1 MAKNDGLNRRLFL
14 KRAGIT
20 AFAAGAAGAVGSGPL
35 SAVAAAAAA
44 EAAGGGKYDFDTP
57 YSRVGTDSVKWD
69 QAIRTYK
76 KPNLIAGMGIADMD
90 FRCAPSITNALTERI
105 KHENWGNLDM
115 PKEYTAA
122 VVAWNKKR
130 YNLDIDP
137 ESMVLTTGVHPGII
151 ATLRAYAP
159 PGSKVL
165 LNTPTYNG
173 FYGDLRATNTLPEDV
188 PMRNDKGKFSIDFD
202 EFERHISHDTNV
214 YILCNP
220 QNPTGNMWSPADL
233 LKIGQICL
241 AHRVLVIADEIHCDF
256 AMKGVKYTPFA
267 SLPDKAVVNNSVTFK
282 ACSKSFSLAAMKKA
296 WGFSTNPDIIAKV
309 RANNRADITTLGMVA
324 NKAALTEGADWLDQ
338 LLPYIDTN
346 HDMVVNFMKT
356 KLPQITVAKA
366 QGTYLQWVD
375 VSYVAQKIG
384 AKQKAASMS
393 SGRRQMSAEQ
403 VVQDWFAENAGVAL
417 NAGSSY
423 GTGGQNHQR
432 MHIAT
437 SKKTL
442 QAGLDSMAAAVNKL

>member
-1 MAKNDGLNRRLFL
+1 MAKNELNRRSFL

-20 AFAAGAAGAVGSGPL
+20 AFAAGAAGAVGGGPL
-35 SAVAAAAAA
+35 AAVAAAAAA
-44 EAAGGGKYDFDTP
+44 EAAGNTKFDFDTP
-57 YSRVGTDSVKWD
+57 YSRVGSDSVKWD
-69 QAIRTYK
+69 QQIRTYK

-90 FRCAPSITNALTERI
+90 FKCAPCITNALMERM
-105 KHENWGNLDM
+105 KHENWGYLDM
-115 PKEYTAA
+115 PKDYSEAIL
-122 VVAWNKKR
+122 AWNKKR

-137 ESMVLTTGVHPGII
+137 ESVVLTTGVHPGLI
-151 ATLRAYAP
+151 AALRGFAP

-188 PMRNDKGKFSIDFD
+188 PMKNDKGHFSIDFD
-202 EFERHISHDTNV
+202 EFERHISRDTHV

-220 QNPTGNMWSPADL
+220 QNPTGNMWSQADL

-241 AHRVLVIADEIHCDF
+241 QHRVLVLADEIHCDF
-256 AMKGVKYTPFA
+256 VMKGAKYTPFA
-267 SLPDKAVVNNSVTFK
+267 SLPDKKVVDNSITFK
-282 ACSKSFSLAAMKKA
+282 ACSKSFSLAAMKNA
-296 WGFSTNPDIIAKV
+296 WCFSTNPDLIAKV
-309 RANNRADITTLGMVA
+309 RANNRADITTLGMIA
-324 NKAALTEGADWLDQ
+324 NKAALTEGAEWLDQ

-346 HDMVVNFMKT
+346 HDLVVNFMKA
-356 KLPQITVAKA
+356 KLPQLTVAKA

-375 VSYVAQKIG
+375 VTYVADKIG
-384 AKQKAASMS
+384 AKAKAASMS
-393 SGRRQMSAEQ
+393 TGRRQMSPEQ

-432 MHIAT
+432 MNIAT

-442 QAGLDSMAAAVNKL
+442 QAALDAMATAVNKL

>member
-1 MAKNDGLNRRLFL
+1 MSQNQLNRRSFL

-35 SAVAAAAAA
+35 SAVTAAAAP
-44 EAAGGGKYDFDTP
+44 EAGGTKFDFDTP

-76 KPNLIAGMGIADMD
+76 MPNLICGMGIADMD
-90 FRCAPSITNALTERI
+90 FRCAPCITRALTERI
-105 KHENWGNLDM
+105 KHENWGYLDM
-115 PKEYTAA
+115 PKEYTEAI
-122 VVAWNKKR
+122 VAWNKKR
-130 YNLDIDP
+130 YNLDVDP
-137 ESMVLTTGVHPGII
+137 ESLVLTTGVHPGII
-151 ATLRAYAP
+151 ATLRAFAP

-188 PMRNDKGKFSIDFD
+188 PMRNEGGHFSIDFD

-220 QNPTGNMWSPADL
+220 QNPTGNMWSAADL
-233 LKIGQICL
+233 LKLGEICL
-241 AHRVLVIADEIHCDF
+241 AHRVLVIADEIHSDF
-256 AMKGVKYTPFA
+256 AMKGIKYTPFS
-267 SLPDKAVVNNSVTFK
+267 SLPNKAVVNNSVTFK
-282 ACSKSFSLAAMKKA
+282 ALSKSFSLAAMKNA
-296 WGFSTNPDIIAKV
+296 WGFSTSPEIMAKV
-309 RANNRADITTLGMVA
+309 RANNRADISTLGMVA

-338 LLPYIDTN
+338 LLPYIDGN
-346 HDMVVNFMKT
+346 HEMVASFFKSE
-356 KLPQITVAKA
+356 LPRLTAVKA

-375 VSYVAQKIG
+375 VKYVADKIG
-384 AKQKAASMS
+384 AKAKAASMS
-393 SGRRQMSAEQ
+393 TGKRMVTPEQ
-403 VVQDWFAENAGVAL
+403 VVTDWFAENAKVAL

-423 GTGGQNHQR
+423 GTGGVNHQR
-432 MHIAT
+432 MNIAT

-442 QAGLDSMAAAVNKL
+442 MAALESMAMAVKKL